1 MSTVLATDRIPLLE
15 LHLLVALPAE
25 ILRCGT
31 SFVYGGAEGGP
42 GGGAGGG
49 GLAGTNVEG
58 RSVGFVGC
66 HFGGLGLRFGCGF
79 GGVWGV

>member
-1 MSTVLATDRIPLLE
+1 MPTILATNWIPLLE
-15 LHLLVALPAE
+15 LHLLVALATE

-31 SFVYGGAEGGP
+31 SVVDGGAEGGA

-66 HFGGLGLRFGCGF
+66 HLGGLGLRFG
-79 GGVWGV
+79 GVWGV